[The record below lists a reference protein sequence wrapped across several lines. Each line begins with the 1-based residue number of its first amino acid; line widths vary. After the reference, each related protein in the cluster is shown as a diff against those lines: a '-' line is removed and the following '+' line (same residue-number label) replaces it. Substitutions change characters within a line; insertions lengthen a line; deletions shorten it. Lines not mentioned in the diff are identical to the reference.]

1 MTKVS
6 IIAPGNM
13 GAAIGGR
20 LVANGVEVRTLLDGR
35 SAATVARAEAAG
47 MVGVTPEAIADVDFV
62 LSVVPPQEVLAT
74 ARSLAGPLAAAVRKP
89 VYVECNAIN
98 PATTQAVGAV
108 ITDTGAAYVDGS
120 IIGMP
125 PREGYAGP
133 ALFVSGPDAARVD
146 ALSTY
151 GMDIRVMDGPVGA
164 ASAIKMAYGGI
175 TKGLIA
181 VGSAMILGAVDNDVG
196 GDLKAELAKSQPRLL
211 EGFSRS
217 IPDMFEKAYRWV
229 AEMEEIAGFL
239 PEGSPHADM
248 YRSVAAFYEWLAAE
262 EGREGIAALAEF
274 FAVEGERS

>member
-20 LVANGVEVRTLLDGR
+20 LVKNGVEVRTLLDGR
-35 SAATVARAEAAG
+35 SAASVERAQAAG
-47 MVGVTPEAIADVDFV
+47 MVGVSPDEIADVDFL
-62 LSVVPPQEVLAT
+62 LSVVPPQQVMAT
-74 ARSLAGPLAAAVRKP
+74 AKSLAGPLSAAATKP

-98 PATTQAVGAV
+98 PETTRAVGEV
-108 ITDTGAAYVDGS
+108 IAATGAAYVDGS
-120 IIGMP
+120 IIGLP
-125 PREGYAGP
+125 PREGYGGP
-133 ALFVSGPDAARVD
+133 ALFVSGPEAKRVEALAAH
-146 ALSTY
+146 

-181 VGSAMILGAVDNDVG
+181 VGSAMIIGASQNGVG
-196 GDLKAELAKSQPRLL
+196 ADLKAELAKSQPKLL

-217 IPDMFEKAYRWV
+217 VPDMFGKAYRWV
-229 AEMEEIAGFL
+229 AEMEEIAAFL
-239 PEGSPHADM
+239 PEGSPHSQM

-262 EGREGIAALAEF
+262 EGREGIEALAAF
-274 FAVEGERS
+274 FEEGKSA

>member
-74 ARSLAGPLAAAVRKP
+74 ARSLAGPLAAAARKP

-98 PATTQAVGAV
+98 PATTRAVGAV
-108 ITDTGAAYVDGS
+108 ITETGAAYVDGS

-146 ALSTY
+146 TLSTY

-239 PEGSPHADM
+239 PEGSPHAEM

-274 FAVEGERS
+274 FAAEGERS